1 MSKLLKK
8 AVLLIII
15 TVAVSCTSTEK
26 ANVDSSTADSLRK
39 DSLAQA
45 IIRVKDSIARTTAEK
60 TASTDC
66 DTTLIDEIIKTFQ

>member
-1 MSKLLKK
+1 MSKLLKT

-15 TVAVSCTSTEK
+15 SVAVSCTSTEK

-66 DTTLIDEIIKTFQ
+66 DTTLIDEIIKTFK

>member
-15 TVAVSCTSTEK
+15 SVAVSCTSTEK

-66 DTTLIDEIIKTFQ
+66 DTTLIDEIIKKFK

>member
-15 TVAVSCTSTEK
+15 SVAVSCTSTEK

-66 DTTLIDEIIKTFQ
+66 DTTLIDEIIKTFK

>member
-1 MSKLLKK
+1 MNRLLKT

-15 TVAVSCTSTEK
+15 SVAVSCTSSDK

-45 IIRVKDSIARTTAEK
+45 VIRIKDSIARTTAEK
-60 TASTDC
+60 TSSTDC
-66 DTTLIDEIIKTFQ
+66 DTTLIDNIIQAFE

>member
-1 MSKLLKK
+1 MSKLVKT

-15 TVAVSCTSTEK
+15 SVAVSCTSTEK

-66 DTTLIDEIIKTFQ
+66 DTTLIDEIIKTFK

>member
-66 DTTLIDEIIKTFQ
+66 DTTLIDEIIKTFK

>member
-1 MSKLLKK
+1 MNRLLKT

-15 TVAVSCTSTEK
+15 SVAASCANSEK
-26 ANVDSSTADSLRK
+26 SNVDSSTADSLRK

-45 IIRVKDSIARTTAEK
+45 VIRIKDSIARTTAEK

-66 DTTLIDEIIKTFQ
+66 DSTLIDQIIKTFE

>member
-1 MSKLLKK
+1 MNRLLKT

-15 TVAVSCTSTEK
+15 LVAVSCTSSDK

-45 IIRVKDSIARTTAEK
+45 VIRIKDSIARTTAEK

-66 DTTLIDEIIKTFQ
+66 DTTLIDNIIQAFE

>member
-1 MSKLLKK
+1 MNRLLKT

-15 TVAVSCTSTEK
+15 SVAVSCTSSDK

-45 IIRVKDSIARTTAEK
+45 VIRIKDSIARATAEK

-66 DTTLIDEIIKTFQ
+66 DTTLIDNIIQAFE

>member
-1 MSKLLKK
+1 MSKLLKT

-15 TVAVSCTSTEK
+15 SVAVSCTSTEK
-26 ANVDSSTADSLRK
+26 ANIDSSTADSLRK

-66 DTTLIDEIIKTFQ
+66 DTTLIDEIIKTFK